1 MRPARAALRS
11 YILRRLLL
19 MVPVLFGVS
28 VIVFLVISL
37 IPGDPAKAILGTFAT
52 PENIAKVNRDLGL
65 DRPLPVQYVIWLGN
79 LLHGDFGRSYIL
91 HRPVIDEVL
100 DRLFPTLLLAGVA
113 LVLSSVA
120 GVLLGIVAAI
130 KQNAWQDKLI
140 TVGVLIGISTPSFW
154 LGILLIFWF
163 GVRFALLPV
172 GGMQD
177 LFGGGGP
184 FDIARHLVLPAIA
197 LAAVAGAVLVR
208 LTRANML
215 EVLRQDYIRTARAKG
230 LTERRVIFKHAFR
243 NALVNVVPIIGL
255 EAGFVLGGAV
265 YIETVFQW
273 PGIGRMLV
281 NAIST
286 RDILL
291 VQGGVL
297 VIAVAY
303 VLINLLTD
311 IVQSVLD
318 PRIGRT

>member
-1 MRPARAALRS
+1 MLRA

-19 MVPVLFGVS
+19 MVPVLFGVT

-52 PENIAKVNRDLGL
+52 PENVAKVNHDLGL
-65 DRPLPVQYVIWLGN
+65 DRALPIQYFIWLRN

-100 DRLFPTLLLAGVA
+100 DRLFPTLLLAGAA

-120 GVLLGIVAAI
+120 GLSLGIIAAVR
-130 KQNAWQDKLI
+130 QNGWQDKLI
-140 TVGVLIGISTPSFW
+140 TVAVLVGISTPSFW

-163 GVRFALLPV
+163 GVRLSVLPV
-172 GGMQD
+172 GGMVEM
-177 LFGGGGP
+177 FGGGGAL
-184 FDIARHLVLPAIA
+184 DVARHLVLPTVA

-208 LTRANML
+208 LTRGSML
-215 EVLRQDYIRTARAKG
+215 EVMRQDYIRTARAKG
-230 LTERRVIFKHAFR
+230 LGEASVIFKHAFR
-243 NALVNVVPIIGL
+243 NALVNVIPIIGL

-297 VIAVAY
+297 IVAVAY
-303 VLINLLTD
+303 VVINLLTD
-311 IVQSVLD
+311 VAQSLLD
-318 PRIGRT
+318 PRIGRS